1 MRFSPIGPTIGAIL
15 ANLRFGGT
23 ADLWYLRVIRDRP
36 FQPLLGPDL
45 ALFDYFAPQGNFGRN
60 NCGKFSGSTSR
71 SFYAIGQETIAQL
84 RTGKRRIDCS
94 VEPIDDCGRRAGR
107 RENPEPGFDGIPL

>member
-1 MRFSPIGPTIGAIL
+1 MLNLRVAIL
-15 ANLRFGGT
+15 ANMRFGGT
-23 ADLWYLRVIRDRP
+23 ADLLRVVRGGA

-71 SFYAIGQETIAQL
+71 SFYAIGQETIA
-84 RTGKRRIDCS
+84 
-94 VEPIDDCGRRAGR
+94 
-107 RENPEPGFDGIPL
+107 